1 MKGTIIQLLVADIK
15 HNQLLNGLYD
25 MGFYDDDLYT
35 LNIDFIVAKMMGVSP
50 IPDAWLD
57 VYYNTMLEVR
67 SGTTEEE
74 RLQIAKELY
83 DRLVNI

>member
-1 MKGTIIQLLVADIK
+1 MLVADIK

-25 MGFYDDDLYT
+25 MGFYDDDLYM
-35 LNIDFIVAKMMGVSP
+35 LNIDLTVANMMGVSP

-57 VYYNTMLEVR
+57 VYHKTMLEVR

-74 RLQIAKELY
+74 RLQIAEELY
-83 DRLVNI
+83 VRLVNI

>member
-1 MKGTIIQLLVADIK
+1 MKRTILQLLVADIK

-35 LNIDFIVAKMMGVSP
+35 LDIDYIVAKMMGVSP

-57 VYYNTMLEVR
+57 QYHKTMLEVR

-74 RLQIAKELY
+74 RLQIAEELY
-83 DRLVNI
+83 VRLVNI

>member
-1 MKGTIIQLLVADIK
+1 MKRTIVQLLVADIK

-25 MGFYDDDLYT
+25 IGFYDNDLYM

-50 IPDAWLD
+50 MPDAWLD
-57 VYYNTMLEVR
+57 MYHKTMLEVR
-67 SGTTEEE
+67 SGTTDEE

-83 DRLVNI
+83 ERLVNI